1 MLYVTY
7 SHVPKAFKRFAGKNQ
22 REVTLFEAESQLKAY
37 QAVQTSSFFEMP
49 KLEIKQTNTEA
60 ASALLK
66 LDLKSNEVQ
75 QEHFS
80 LASYLEEY
88 FLSNYMDFPD
98 FESLQKELLESI
110 GSEVT
115 VREKKEGKRWL
126 PALKK
131 KAPDQGNLSASLQA
145 AKEYDF
151 TQDFTEEE
159 WALAESEWEDSELP
173 AQQDDLAINTG
184 EEEAL
189 KEEKPQQF
197 DLAEGD
203 SRKEISKIES
213 PSFLFERDS
222 LWEIRQKITGWQT
235 VLADSNNNIYE
246 KQVAQFHLEREQ
258 AKAQLVEKIVLSHE
272 RSFAYFQ
279 AEKTAELEKDLE
291 GKITAFRLAKE
302 KEYEAIL
309 QDVEARAKEQYA
321 EEKHLFLR
329 KLEEEKKEQQVIL
342 ERNYRNA
349 LAQLDDRLKE
359 KERIKKEELAE
370 KGNSFLAE
378 AYAQRKTDLE
388 NTVLE
393 EKQRLRAALLEALAT
408 SQKETKEDL
417 FQKRQTLLKA
427 FDEQTAAELSANKG
441 KWLED
446 FVGMEREIQ
455 QTEKSKQH
463 RIKAET
469 YRLRAQ
475 EQLQESLREKDLQIA
490 ALRAEVDKVEKEYQL
505 FMAKERAEQE
515 RKEATLE
522 TYAKEKEEWN
532 HSFKTFLEVN
542 SQKQKAGMVLS
553 VSSFLIMV
561 IVLLSTLL

>member
-1 MLYVTY
+1 M
-7 SHVPKAFKRFAGKNQ
+7 PKAYKRFVGKNQ

-37 QAVQTSSFFEMP
+37 QAVQISSFFEMP

-60 ASALLK
+60 SSALLK

-131 KAPDQGNLSASLQA
+131 KTPDQGNLSASLQA

-159 WALAESEWEDSELP
+159 WALAESELEDSELP

-197 DLAEGD
+197 DLAEGV
-203 SRKEISKIES
+203 SREEISKIES

-258 AKAQLVEKIVLSHE
+258 EKAQLVEKIVLSHE

-309 QDVEARAKEQYA
+309 QNVEARAKEQYA

-329 KLEEEKKEQQVIL
+329 KLEEEKKGQQAIL